1 MSDPKPTV
9 LDMFTAALGHRI
21 DASAATSFIDLM
33 SDDFVMEFPYARP
46 GMPTRVEGKVAVLT
60 HLMKVGDGVA
70 VDSASNLVVHE
81 TADPEVVILEFD
93 GHGRALKTGEAYEQ
107 RYISVIRARGGKMV
121 HFKDY
126 WNPIQGLK
134 AQLGVAVV
142 DDFIL
147 NGPKA

>member
-1 MSDPKPTV
+1 MGDPKPTV
-9 LDMFTAALGHRI
+9 LDMLTRALGHRV
-21 DASAATSFIDLM
+21 DPSAKSFIDLM

-46 GMPTRVEGKVAVLT
+46 GMPTKVEGKAAVLT
-60 HLMKVGDGVA
+60 HLVKVGAGVT
-70 VDSASNLVVHE
+70 VDSTSNLVVHE
-81 TADPEVVILEFD
+81 TMDPEVVILEFD

-107 RYISVIRARGGKMV
+107 RYISVIRARGGRMI

-134 AQLGVAVV
+134 AQLGAAVV

-147 NGPKA
+147 NGARA